1 MSGILWT
8 IAVVIVGL
16 WLLGLLF
23 DIAGG
28 LIHLLLIVAAIVV
41 IYNLIQ
47 GRRAV

>member
-28 LIHLLLIVAAIVV
+28 LIHLLLIIAAIVV
-41 IYNLIQ
+41 IYNFVQ